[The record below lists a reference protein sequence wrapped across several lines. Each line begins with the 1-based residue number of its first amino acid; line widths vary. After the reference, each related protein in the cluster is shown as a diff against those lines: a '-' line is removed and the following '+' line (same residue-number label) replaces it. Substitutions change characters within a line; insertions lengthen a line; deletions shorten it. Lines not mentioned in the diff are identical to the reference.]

1 MPPATT
7 TTTRVSRRLTG
18 RLRRQPD
25 PIPPDL
31 RARLATERGA
41 AAQFSLIAEHLR
53 PELVRVAASCG
64 VGWSAED
71 VASDVIARRYRRVVE
86 DPPVTFATAGAY
98 QHLRAGLI
106 VSVRNASMNWHRD
119 NRRTIVVDDTALA
132 VLAGPGAHT
141 TADELFDEADVT
153 ALQDALSRLDPVQA
167 EVARLVGLEARS
179 IREVSD
185 RLGLPKSTV
194 ADAWGRVQATL
205 RGSVERYLAGGYCQ
219 DVAPHLALLDAQ
231 RRAEQAGRP
240 DRPLDDAIG
249 EALAVDV
256 ARHVYGDPEEAVGGC
271 SACRRAR
278 AWERTALGVFLPPPH
293 DTTQNVFGH
302 LRDGVIGAWDA
313 TFGQISRLIDD
324 AWAGLVGPGG
334 VAAGLGGA
342 KVAVLITAVSATVSV
357 PTVVPDLAERSRV
370 ARPIVAKVTQPTP
383 PAAIRLPPA
392 KATARTATS
401 PTTAATGR
409 STPQVGGSSPVRSSG
424 RGSSRSNGAVNEFT
438 PGP

>member
-1 MPPATT
+1 MPPTT
-7 TTTRVSRRLTG
+7 TTTTSVSRRLTR

-25 PIPPDL
+25 PIPSDL

-41 AAQFSLIAEHLR
+41 AAQFPLIAEHLR

-71 VASDVIARRYRRVVE
+71 VAAEVIARRYRRVVE
-86 DPPVTFATAGAY
+86 EPPVTFATAGAY

-119 NRRTIVVDDTALA
+119 NRRTIVVEDTALA
-132 VLAGPGAHT
+132 ALAGPGANSA
-141 TADELFDEADVT
+141 ADELLDEADAA
-153 ALQDALSRLDPVQA
+153 ALQDALWRLDPVQA

-185 RLGLPKSTV
+185 RLRLPKSTV
-194 ADAWGRVQATL
+194 ADTWGRVQATL
-205 RGSVERYLAGGYCQ
+205 RGSVERYLAGDYCQ

-249 EALAVDV
+249 EVLALEV
-256 ARHVYGDPEEAVGGC
+256 ARHVYGACGDAVGGC
-271 SACRRAR
+271 AACRRAR
-278 AWERTALGVFLPPPH
+278 AWERTALGAFLPPPH
-293 DTTQNVFGH
+293 VTHDVFGP
-302 LRDGVIGAWDA
+302 LRDAVIGAWDA

-334 VAAGLGGA
+334 VAAGLGGG

-357 PTVVPDLAERSRV
+357 PTVVPDLADRSRV
-370 ARPIVAKVTQPTP
+370 ARPIVAKVAQPTP
-383 PAAIRLPPA
+383 PVAIRLPPPKA
-392 KATARTATS
+392 TTRTATPPTTTATARSTGPPARPSRHGPSTS
-401 PTTAATGR
+401 G
-409 STPQVGGSSPVRSSG
+409 
-424 RGSSRSNGAVNEFT
+424 GAVSEFT